1 VISIGAGPHKVAK
14 NSNLLSGGIALEG
27 PTPMRWAVGGQ
38 VIKEI
43 RLEDG
48 IVFFQAF
55 LFITALH
62 ITEVRIAADAE
73 SLGS

>member
-1 VISIGAGPHKVAK
+1 
-14 NSNLLSGGIALEG
+14 
-27 PTPMRWAVGGQ
+27 MRWAVGGQ

-62 ITEVRIAADAE
+62 ITEVRIAADA
-73 SLGS
+73 